1 MVDVTAAGRVD
12 TRDSASIDVSLNAGA
27 VVCDDHEYGGV
38 VIPAPHALQLLV
50 RRRVAQPPAQISN
63 FQTLNFQIQN
73 LNSKA

>member
-27 VVCDDHEYGGV
+27 VIRDDHEYGGV
-38 VIPAPHALQLLV
+38 VIPAPHTLQLLV
-50 RRRVAQPPAQISN
+50 RRRVAQPPAQILN
-63 FQTLNFQIQN
+63 FQTSNFQIQN